1 MRKTKR
7 YFRLCLMFVA
17 VFILGDLCFS
27 GFMTRAEAA
36 DKLGTVTI
44 ETVSYKGNQLTLS
57 LKKLPKAK
65 GYEVILS
72 KDKKFKPKKT
82 AKYGLGSKRKLSISQ
97 LGKGTYY
104 IKARAYA
111 YNSNGKVYYGKYGK
125 ARTVQVKNIIKEY
138 APTKSSANIIKKKV
152 VSQSKVTITANVKN
166 RVKSSDDFYYLVKV
180 NGSNDS
186 VANMIQ
192 KKTKSN
198 KLTFELDTED
208 KANVICK
215 FAVAVKTG
223 GKYEIISKCFYLD
236 NPEKAAENT
245 SKYVLPASKKGMHYA
260 ELDSNLECKHTLI
273 NLNLNDVLRKRGSGT
288 AYVYNGK
295 TYYFDSVEER
305 RVRSYNQ
312 KGISVTMVLYMNWS
326 ETNKYLIT
334 PSGRQAGHNWY
345 ALNTTEEKSRE
356 TLEAMFSYLGERFG
370 QKDCYVSN
378 WILGNEVNSQ
388 VSYNYAGNIDI
399 FSYARIY
406 AQAFEM
412 LSSAVQ
418 SSYKNAKV
426 FIPLDYAWAVHNS
439 MVGWSGRNML
449 VAFDQELEKE
459 NPNTRWNLAYHPYS
473 FPLTGASYASNPH
486 LTDDEYSEYVGM
498 KNIEVVTNYI
508 KKTYGKDTRIIL
520 SEQGYTVGMG
530 ETAQA
535 ASMAYAYYK
544 AEFNPMIDAFI
555 VVRYQD
561 IPAEQAMGLSMGLVN
576 NNGSHRKVY
585 DVFKYM
591 DTAKSEKY
599 TKKYLKTIGADS
611 WKSIIPGFNS
621 AKLMKMK

>member
-1 MRKTKR
+1 M
-7 YFRLCLMFVA
+7 LVA
-17 VFILGDLCFS
+17 AFILGNVCFS
-27 GFMTRAEAA
+27 GSMTKVQAA
-36 DKLGTVTI
+36 DKLGAVTI
-44 ETVSYKGNQLTLS
+44 ETVSYKGNQLTVS
-57 LKKLPKAK
+57 LKKLTGAK

-72 KDKKFKPKKT
+72 KDKKFTAKKT
-82 AKYGLGSKRKLSISQ
+82 AKYRLGSKRKLTISQ

-111 YNSNGKVYYGKYGK
+111 YKSDGKVYYGKYGNAK
-125 ARTVQVKNIIKEY
+125 TVKVKSTMKEY
-138 APTKSSANIIKKKV
+138 APTKSSASITKKKV
-152 VSQSKVTITANVKN
+152 VSQRKVTIKATVKN

-186 VANMIQ
+186 VANVMQ
-192 KKTKSN
+192 KTAKSN
-198 KLTFELDTED
+198 KLTFDLDTED
-208 KANVICK
+208 KANVISK
-215 FAVAVKTG
+215 FAVAVKSG
-223 GKYEIISKCFYLD
+223 GKYQIISKCFYLD
-236 NPEKAAENT
+236 NPEKAAGNT

-260 ELDSNLECKHTLI
+260 ELDSSLDCKHTLI
-273 NLNLNDVLRKRGSGT
+273 NLNLNDVLKKKGSGT

-295 TYYFDSVEER
+295 TYYFNSVQEA
-305 RVRSYNQ
+305 RVRSYNE
-312 KGISVTMVLYMNWS
+312 KGISVTMVLYLDWND
-326 ETNKYLIT
+326 TNKYLIT

-345 ALNTTEEKSRE
+345 ALNTTEEKARE
-356 TLEAMFSYLGERFG
+356 TLEAMFCYLGERFG

-388 VSYNYAGNIDI
+388 ISYNYAGSIDV

-412 LSSAVQ
+412 LSLAVQ
-418 SSYKNAKV
+418 SSYQNARV

-439 MVGWSGRNML
+439 TVGWSGRNML
-449 VAFDQELEKE
+449 LAFDQELEKE
-459 NPNTRWNLAYHPYS
+459 NPKTKWNLAYHAYS
-473 FPLTGASYASNPH
+473 FPLTSASYASDPH
-486 LTDDEYSEYVGM
+486 LTDSEYSEYVGM

-530 ETAQA
+530 EAAQA

-544 AEFNPMIDAFI
+544 AEFNSMIDAFI

-576 NNGSHRKVY
+576 SNGSHRQVY

-599 TKKYLKTIGADS
+599 TNKYLKTIGAGS
-611 WKSIIPGFNS
+611 WKSIIPGFDS
-621 AKLMKMK
+621 AKLKKMKG